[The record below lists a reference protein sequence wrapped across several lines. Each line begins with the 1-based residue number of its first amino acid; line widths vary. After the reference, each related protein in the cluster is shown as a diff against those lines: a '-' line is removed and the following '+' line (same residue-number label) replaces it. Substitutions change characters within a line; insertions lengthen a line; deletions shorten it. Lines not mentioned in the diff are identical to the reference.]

1 MFGFNDYKNNIRS
14 FKTSYERAKLIRVNR
29 KNPCP
34 ICNKP
39 DWCSVSE
46 NGAVT
51 FCCRVSTG
59 SIKQASNG
67 AYIHILK
74 YNDAIIHPSRPIAI
88 TQTVEKPVADID
100 QRNKVYSALLNDYL
114 ILSPQHSDNLLNV
127 RELSDERVAYNGY
140 ATLPDPPNMLRVSK
154 ELASSFELNGVPG
167 FFKNE
172 TGDWR
177 FSLVGS
183 PGFFIP
189 IRDPLGRIQGLQIR
203 RNSVGKD
210 QSKYIWFSSRDL
222 TDGAS
227 SGSPIHFVNVDLA
240 KQKGFAVITEGPL
253 KADICAEKM
262 SLCFIAVAGVSSFN
276 NVFAQQ
282 LKKEIPQ
289 LKTVAI
295 AFDSDW
301 EDKSSVCNAVIRLI
315 DTLKEH
321 NINIKIWTWD
331 TKFKGLDDFILAG
344 GEIA

>member
-1 MFGFNDYKNNIRS
+1 MFNKNNIPP
-14 FKTSYERAKLIRVNR
+14 FKSNYERSRLIRVNR

-46 NGAVT
+46 NGSLA
-51 FCCRVSTG
+51 FCCRISLG
-59 SIKQASNG
+59 SFKEASNG
-67 AYIHILK
+67 AYIHSLK
-74 YNDAIIHPSRPIAI
+74 YDDVIIHPSKPVV
-88 TQTVEKPVADID
+88 TQTIERLVADVE
-100 QRNKVYSALLNDYL
+100 QRNKVYNVLLNRFL
-114 ILSPQHSDNLLNV
+114 QLSPTHADNLLNV
-127 RELSDERVAYNGY
+127 RGLSDERISYNAY
-140 ATLPDPPNMLRVSK
+140 ATLPTFPNMLQITK
-154 ELASSFELNGVPG
+154 ELAKNFELSGIPG
-167 FFKNE
+167 FFKTE
-172 TGDWR
+172 KGDWR
-177 FSLVGS
+177 FSLVGN

-189 IRDPLGRIQGLQIR
+189 VRDSIGRIQGLQIR
-203 RNSVGKD
+203 RDTAEKNVSR
-210 QSKYIWFSSRDL
+210 YIWFSSRDL